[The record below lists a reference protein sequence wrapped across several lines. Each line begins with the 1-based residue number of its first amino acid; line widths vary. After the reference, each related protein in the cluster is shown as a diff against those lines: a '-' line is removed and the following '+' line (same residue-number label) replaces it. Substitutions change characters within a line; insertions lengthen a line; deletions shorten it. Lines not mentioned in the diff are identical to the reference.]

1 MEATPV
7 LRVFG
12 LGGCGGRVAD
22 AVARATAGLLPATAV
37 DCDLGALGALR
48 ACQPFLLGQNTDRFR
63 GLGSGGDAAAVRMAA
78 ADQSAQ
84 LAAQLDGVSL
94 AIVVAGLGGGVGS
107 GLLPAFLDL
116 AAERNVRTVVF
127 AVTPFA
133 MEGAERLRAAGAAVS
148 AAEGKGDLRLQFSN
162 DDLAGHAAG
171 ITLDEAFARATETLS
186 AGISL
191 FWRLRAHPAY
201 LALDDGALLSLV
213 VDGRGAA
220 DLSVGRGQGPDRFS
234 DAIEGVMRAPG
245 LGLERKADSARAALV
260 GVIGGRDLRLAEVG
274 DAVRAVAGMLPP
286 GTPVRLSTV
295 LEPEAEGTI
304 TLVVIFFRSWAG
316 AAEGEPASPAA
327 RPSGFA
333 GTEPALV
340 DGEDLDV
347 PTFVRW
353 NLRIDPA

>member
-1 MEATPV
+1 
-7 LRVFG
+7 
-12 LGGCGGRVAD
+12 
-22 AVARATAGLLPATAV
+22 
-37 DCDLGALGALR
+37 
-48 ACQPFLLGQNTDRFR
+48 
-63 GLGSGGDAAAVRMAA
+63 
-78 ADQSAQ
+78 
-84 LAAQLDGVSL
+84 
-94 AIVVAGLGGGVGS
+94 
-107 GLLPAFLDL
+107 
-116 AAERNVRTVVF
+116 
-127 AVTPFA
+127 

-327 RPSGFA
+327 RPAGFA